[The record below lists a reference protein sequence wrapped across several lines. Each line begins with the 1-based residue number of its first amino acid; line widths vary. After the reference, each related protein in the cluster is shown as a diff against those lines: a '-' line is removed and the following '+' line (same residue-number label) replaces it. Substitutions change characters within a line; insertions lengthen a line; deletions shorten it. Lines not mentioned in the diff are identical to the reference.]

1 MDNHGVPL
9 DALCTIRD
17 KLNVYASADRYEY
30 LGKTGIKLP
39 NNVFQQR
46 EYVGNV
52 IVRTES
58 PLTDAEW
65 ATAQPLKA
73 AVGDRAIWEDA
84 GVEHVGA
91 VVAVVND
98 EYVVRPAKTPQAFGH
113 EINHAYW
120 DWGDAIVLK
129 DLERVTTMTTKDAC
143 EEIVKPATAATK
155 VSYVDFLQLNA
166 KANKF
171 VSHAWKYTFE
181 DIVAALETSNQDGDI
196 LWFDICTVNQHKSE
210 TRDFDW
216 WQTTFQDAVREIGCT
231 VLVLSPWEKPI
242 PLTRSWCIW
251 EVYSTLVTNARL
263 EVVMSDTA
271 RFLDVLQNDFERIMT
286 ELCQLDAAKAQAGQE
301 RDEEQI
307 RATILQNGGFAEVN
321 SRCQMGIQGALVNIA
336 KAAMTEASFKL
347 MNGLGQLLV
356 GQAKYDEALAWYE
369 KALAGFVGKGE
380 EKNTATTYN
389 NMASVYNKQ
398 GEYEKALEWYEKGL
412 AIQLKTVG
420 PDHPSTATSYN
431 NMAVL
436 CYNMEEYKKSL
447 EYFETALKIR
457 LKSLDPSHPDV
468 TSTQQN
474 IEAVK
479 QKM

>member
-1 MDNHGVPL
+1 M
-9 DALCTIRD
+9 
-17 KLNVYASADRYEY
+17 
-30 LGKTGIKLP
+30 
-39 NNVFQQR
+39 
-46 EYVGNV
+46 
-52 IVRTES
+52 
-58 PLTDAEW
+58 
-65 ATAQPLKA
+65 
-73 AVGDRAIWEDA
+73 
-84 GVEHVGA
+84 
-91 VVAVVND
+91 
-98 EYVVRPAKTPQAFGH
+98 
-113 EINHAYW
+113 
-120 DWGDAIVLK
+120 
-129 DLERVTTMTTKDAC
+129 
-143 EEIVKPATAATK
+143 
-155 VSYVDFLQLNA
+155 
-166 KANKF
+166 
-171 VSHAWKYTFE
+171 FE

-307 RATILQNGGFAEVN
+307 RATILQNGGFDEVN
-321 SRCQMGIQGALVNIA
+321 SRCQMGIQGALVKIA

-380 EKNTATTYN
+380 EENTATTYF
-389 NMASVYNKQ
+389 NMASVYDDQ

-412 AIQLKTVG
+412 AIYLKTLGPDHPHTATTYHNMASVYDDQGEYEKALEWYEKGLAIDLKTLGPDHPSTATSYSNMAGVFDNQGEYEKALEWYEKGLAIKLKTLG

-457 LKSLDPSHPDV
+457 LKSLDPSHPHV
-468 TSTQQN
+468 TSMQQA
-474 IEAVK
+474 IEVVK
-479 QKM
+479 QKL